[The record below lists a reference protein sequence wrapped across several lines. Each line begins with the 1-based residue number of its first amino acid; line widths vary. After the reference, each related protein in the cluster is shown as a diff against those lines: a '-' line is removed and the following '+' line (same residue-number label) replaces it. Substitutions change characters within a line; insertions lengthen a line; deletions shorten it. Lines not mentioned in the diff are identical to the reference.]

1 MRTTGQPESRARW
14 LLRYLALGVGAT
26 IAALIVALIVAL
38 VVDPANW
45 PWYRT
50 AIILLGA
57 VAALLIVAT
66 TSAGS
71 GLPYAAGYDRY
82 DAYIEADG
90 KQMAGAP
97 MYEPSQAGIDSLLA
111 IVPPFATAIVLLLI
125 FGF

>member
-1 MRTTGQPESRARW
+1 MRTTDQPESRARW
-14 LLRYLALGVGAT
+14 LLRYLALGVGT
-26 IAALIVALIVAL
+26 TVAAVVVALLVEVA
-38 VVDPANW
+38 VDPANW

-57 VAALLIVAT
+57 VTALLIVAT

-71 GLPYAAGYDRY
+71 GMPTAADYDRY

-90 KQMAGAP
+90 KQMAGVP
-97 MYEPSQAGIDSLLA
+97 MYEPSQAGIDALLA
-111 IVPPFATAIVLLLI
+111 ILPPFATAIAMSMI